1 MALGSCHPAAPRG
14 PPPAPGK
21 PPTSPI
27 SCRHTQ
33 PVWLLTEPHSSP
45 TSLPPPDV
53 GVSTLL
59 LQPSQLPHPNL
70 LHAISLG
77 HLHLAPSCLVH
88 CPVPVTPLHAPCHRW
103 AANFGATCGSPANDS
118 PGTGD
123 SSAFLILLGFGSF
136 SLLSPFPSST
146 ACPAAPRTWLGRTGW
161 EFQSSAV
168 TPSPSLSKPCC
179 DPWGQPTAELYCSSP
194 ALTAKYPLH
203 LHSAR
208 AECAGAA
215 AVSSIPTAEA
225 LGFGQV
231 RQHCVL
237 LPLQHTLPLCAPS
250 TGVPTGLPSPG
261 GGCQVPAAAWTW
273 RGAAAGTWCGGSP
286 GRVRFSRFQ
295 GKIATLY
302 AVLRPALLG
311 LLGGGSTL

>member
-168 TPSPSLSKPCC
+168 TPALLSPSRVVTHGDNPLPSSIAPHLRSQPNILSTSTRPGLSVREPQRSAASPRPRRLGLGKSASTVYSCLSSTRFPSVPPALGC
-179 DPWGQPTAELYCSSP
+179 PRGSP
-194 ALTAKYPLH
+194 AREEDAKCL
-203 LHSAR
+203 
-208 AECAGAA
+208 
-215 AVSSIPTAEA
+215 
-225 LGFGQV
+225 
-231 RQHCVL
+231 L
-237 LPLQHTLPLCAPS
+237 LP
-250 TGVPTGLPSPG
+250 GPG
-261 GGCQVPAAAWTW
+261 EELRPG
-273 RGAAAGTWCGGSP
+273 RGAEGVQGGS
-286 GRVRFSRFQ
+286 GFR
-295 GKIATLY
+295 
-302 AVLRPALLG
+302 
-311 LLGGGSTL
+311 GSKEK